1 MRRERRRCVVIE
13 VIRLCE
19 REMEKVLGLRLSSC
33 ERANSDKGSMIL
45 NKYFRG
51 VLCGSIYECINRL

>member
-1 MRRERRRCVVIE
+1 MIE

-33 ERANSDKGSMIL
+33 DRANSDKGSMIL

>member
-1 MRRERRRCVVIE
+1 MIE

-33 ERANSDKGSMIL
+33 DRANRDKGSVIL
-45 NKYFRG
+45 NTYFAISCVG
-51 VLCGSIYECINRL
+51 VSVSVLINSDRY

>member
-1 MRRERRRCVVIE
+1 MIE

-19 REMEKVLGLRLSSC
+19 REMEKVLGLSSC
-33 ERANSDKGSMIL
+33 DRENSDKGSMIL